1 VLGKVHQHPISYF
14 YQVTFTLD
22 ICELHVRHFNE
33 LKLSHLVH
41 VIFNL
46 VVVKVTYAWDDDLV
60 HAILT
65 KVTSGCVHNWDVI
78 IKTSLILCF
87 MSLGEINILSC

>member
-1 VLGKVHQHPISYF
+1 M
-14 YQVTFTLD
+14 
-22 ICELHVRHFNE
+22 
-33 LKLSHLVH
+33 H
-41 VIFNL
+41 VIFTL
-46 VVVKVTYAWDDDLV
+46 VVVEVTYAWDDDLV

-87 MSLGEINILSC
+87 YVPRRNEHFKMLSNG